1 MDLTQ
6 ISGLLSGAGQLGA
19 AVLPYQESGA
29 QIDYLKQLTSQAAT
43 QAPQIG
49 QQAAD
54 VAKFTP
60 FTVKTAAGGTTNVG
74 AGGGYTQTLG
84 AQEQALQNALF
95 SQAQGLAGQPTASA
109 TDLYNQLQASQSG
122 EAQRARLELENRLAG
137 QGRLGV
143 GTAMYGGTPEQ
154 LAMEKALQERSAQ
167 NWLSAQQLAPQLTQ
181 SNLANVSSAIGAAY
195 APQQANIASLQAAS
209 PFSQISQAA
218 SQGQSEALYKG
229 GIAGLESMIG
239 GGGTVASLEGQR
251 VNALADALSGLF
263 SSNTQYNPT
272 TGTFVTAPSDLERIL
287 GLFSP
292 TTVSDAEFQAAQNSF
307 NF

>member
-60 FTVKTAAGGTTNVG
+60 FTIKTAAGGTTGVT
-74 AGGGYTQTLG
+74 AGGGYEQQLG
-84 AQEQALQNALF
+84 AQEQALQNTLF
-95 SQAQGLAGQPTASA
+95 GQAATLAGQPTASA

-122 EAQRARLELENRLAG
+122 EARRARLELENRLAG

-167 NWLSAQQLAPQLTQ
+167 NWLSAQQLAPQLAGQ
-181 SNLANVSSAIGAAY
+181 QLSNIGSALGTAY
-195 APQQANIASLQAAS
+195 APQQQNLAALQAAS
-209 PFSQISQAA
+209 PFAQISQAA
-218 SQGQSEALYKG
+218 RQGQSEALYKG
-229 GIAGLESMIG
+229 GIAGLESQIG
-239 GGGTVASLEGQR
+239 GAGAVASLEGQR

-287 GLFSP
+287 GLFNKP
-292 TTVSDAEFQAAQNSF
+292 
-307 NF
+307 